1 VLDSLTTDALTP
13 IVRRALENPFAVP
26 TAWQWSPIAY
36 KRYLSAR
43 TLARVD
49 GTADTG
55 RGGVLAPW
63 SVVVKIFQPPTD
75 CADSATED
83 GSWEREVLAY
93 RSGLL
98 ADLPGALVAPRVL
111 DIHTDDS
118 GNRWLWLEHITDMY
132 GVWPRQHY
140 GVAARHLGYFNGT
153 YMTSRQL
160 PEYSWLDRDWAKSLS
175 DPAVQVEAIDG
186 LLSHPLA
193 REAFD
198 RPLAG
203 RARALLEDQPHFL
216 RILSELP
223 QTLCHHDAARANVF
237 AAWPTTMVWRQR
249 QLPSIGRASAQAPWV
264 LTSQRLY
271 LEPCAGASF
280 RVAKPQPST
289 NSLSRAIYTACGT
302 QVGAVSI
309 SSTTWLH
316 GSRGGSLVADDW
328 SPANL
333 HRRTGTRGNRK
344 GVVQARCNAPRPVD
358 SADVLHARLRRR
370 SS

>member
-223 QTLCHHDAARANVF
+223 QTLCHHDAARANLF
-237 AAWPTTMVWRQR
+237 ARLANNDGMETETVAIDWEG
-249 QLPSIGRASAQAPWV
+249 IGP
-264 LTSQRLY
+264 
-271 LEPCAGASF
+271 
-280 RVAKPQPST
+280 
-289 NSLSRAIYTACGT
+289 GT
-302 QVGAVSI
+302 VGADLATLVFGTMRRCEFP
-309 SSTTWLH
+309 SSEAAALDQLAFEGYLH
-316 GSRGGSLVADDW
+316 GLRDSGWRGE
-328 SPANL
+328 
-333 HRRTGTRGNRK
+333 H
-344 GVVQARCNAPRPVD
+344 Q
-358 SADVLHARLRRR
+358 
-370 SS
+370 